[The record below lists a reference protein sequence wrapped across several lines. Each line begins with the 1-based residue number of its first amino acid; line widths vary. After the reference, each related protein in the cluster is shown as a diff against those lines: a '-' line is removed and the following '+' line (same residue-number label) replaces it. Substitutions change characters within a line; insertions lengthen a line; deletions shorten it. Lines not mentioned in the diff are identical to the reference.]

1 MRDYMRMIL
10 AKVKSDLYYI
20 KGKASNNSLLILSEF
35 SIDEIS
41 IQSSLDYPP
50 YLIADGKK
58 KNRWISLRGKLTS
71 NDTKK
76 PSLKYASV
84 FFNCINRL

>member
-10 AKVKSDLYYI
+10 AKVKSELYYI

-41 IQSSLDYPP
+41 IQSSLDYLP

-58 KNRWISLRGKLTS
+58 KIAEFRWEE
-71 NDTKK
+71 N
-76 PSLKYASV
+76 
-84 FFNCINRL
+84 